1 MASIHYG
8 KIKTAGQVKAWLRH
22 CETEQRKLREHR
34 NEDIDKNRTGE
45 NVNFRGLS
53 YSESC
58 EKYDKRIKELDNSTN
73 TNRRKDRV
81 TGFGLIISM
90 PEGLTREE
98 EKKLMEVSIQLF
110 EEKYGKEN
118 LVGAYGHWDELHD
131 YVNGDSFKS
140 SRAHLHLFI
149 VPEIHGGLR
158 GKEFSSK
165 KSMKEMNRAV
175 DRECYSMFG
184 KHFLTGE
191 KAGRKSVE
199 DLKRGSAKDAEILW
213 NINEAVK
220 REQLGQ
226 LGRLLESKKARVL
239 VSEALK
245 GETYVNREHTR

>member
-34 NEDIDKNRTGE
+34 NEDIDKTKTGE
-45 NVNFRGLS
+45 NINFMGWS
-53 YSESC
+53 YEESC
-58 EKYDKRIKELDNSTN
+58 SRYDERIKKLDNSTN

-81 TGFGLIISM
+81 TAFGLIISM
-90 PEGLTREE
+90 PEDLTREE

-110 EEKYGKEN
+110 EKKYGKEN
-118 LVGAYGHWDELHD
+118 VIGAYGHWDEAHD
-131 YVNGDSFKS
+131 YVQGESFKS
-140 SRAHLHLFI
+140 SRAHLHLFV
-149 VPEIHGGLR
+149 VPEIRGSLR

-165 KSMKEMNRAV
+165 KAMKEMNRAV

-199 DLKRGSAKDAEILW
+199 ELKSQSAKEAEVLW
-213 NINEAVK
+213 RINEAIK
-220 REQLGQ
+220 REQLSQ
-226 LGRLLESKKARVL
+226 LGRLLESKKGRAL

-245 GETYVNREHTR
+245 GETYVNREKTR

>member
-34 NEDIDKNRTGE
+34 NEDIDKTRTCE
-45 NVNFRGLS
+45 NVNFMGWS
-53 YSESC
+53 YEESC
-58 EKYDKRIKELDNSTN
+58 KRYDERIKTLDSTTN
-73 TNRRKDRV
+73 TNKRRDRV
-81 TGFGLIISM
+81 TCFGLIVSM
-90 PEGLTREE
+90 TEGLTREE

-118 LVGAYGHWDELHD
+118 VIGAYGHWDEVHD
-131 YVNGDSFKS
+131 YVRGEQFKS

-149 VPEIHGGLR
+149 VPEIGGGLR

-165 KSMKEMNRAV
+165 KAMKEMNREI
-175 DRECYSMFG
+175 DKECVKIFG

-191 KAGRKSVE
+191 KPGRKSVE

-213 NINEAVK
+213 NINEAIK

-226 LGRLLESKKARVL
+226 LGRLLESKKGRAL
-239 VSEALK
+239 VSQALQ
-245 GETYVNREHTR
+245 GETSVNRERTR

>member
-34 NEDIDKNRTGE
+34 NSDIDKTKTER
-45 NVNFRGLS
+45 NVNFMGLA
-53 YSESC
+53 YKESC
-58 EKYDKRIKELDNSTN
+58 ERYDQRIKELDKTTN
-73 TNRRKDRV
+73 TNKRHDRV
-81 TGFGLIISM
+81 TCFGLIISM
-90 PEGLTREE
+90 PEGLSRKE
-98 EKKLMEVSIQLF
+98 EKQLMEVSIQLF
-110 EEKYGKEN
+110 ENKYGKEN
-118 LVGAYGHWDELHD
+118 LIGAYGHWDEVHD
-131 YVNGDSFKS
+131 YVKGEQFKS

-149 VPEIHGGLR
+149 VPEVRGVLR

-165 KSMKEMNRAV
+165 KAMKEMNRAV

-191 KAGRKSVE
+191 KAGKKSVE
-199 DLKRGSAKDAEILW
+199 DLKRGSAKDAEMLW
-213 NINEAVK
+213 EINKAIQT
-220 REQLGQ
+220 EQLGQ

-245 GETYVNREHTR
+245 GETYVNRERSR

>member
-22 CETEQRKLREHR
+22 CETEQRKTREHR
-34 NEDIDKNRTGE
+34 NGDIDKTKTDE
-45 NVNFRGLS
+45 NVNFMGLP

-58 EKYDKRIKELDNSTN
+58 EKYDKRIKELDSTTN
-73 TNRRKDRV
+73 TNKRKDRV
-81 TGFGLIISM
+81 TAFGLIISM
-90 PEGLTREE
+90 PEGLTKEE

-110 EEKYGKEN
+110 SEKYGSEN
-118 LVGAYGHWDELHD
+118 LVGAYGHWDEVHD
-131 YVNGDSFKS
+131 YVRGESFKS

-165 KSMKEMNRAV
+165 KAMKTMNREI
-175 DRECYSMFG
+175 DRECMQLFG

-191 KAGRKSVE
+191 KPERKSVE
-199 DLKRGSAKDAEILW
+199 DLKKDSAKDAEILW
-213 NINEAVK
+213 EVNQALRK
-220 REQLGQ
+220 EQLSQ

>member
-8 KIKTAGQVKAWLRH
+8 KIKAAGQVKAWLRH

-34 NEDIDKNRTGE
+34 NGDIDKRKTGE
-45 NVNFRGLS
+45 NINFLGLS

-58 EKYDKRIKELDNSTN
+58 TRYDERIKALDSTTN

-81 TGFGLIISM
+81 TCFGLIISM

-98 EKKLMEVSIQLF
+98 EKELMEVSIQLF

-118 LVGAYGHWDELHD
+118 LVGAYGHWDEIHD
-131 YVNGDSFKS
+131 YCKGDSFKS
-140 SRAHLHLFI
+140 SRAHLHLFV
-149 VPEIHGGLR
+149 VPEVRGVLR

-165 KSMKEMNRAV
+165 KAMKEMNREI
-175 DRECYSMFG
+175 DRECMRLFG

-191 KAGRKSVE
+191 KPERKSVE
-199 DLKRGSAKDAEILW
+199 DLKKDSAKDAEILW
-213 NINEAVK
+213 EVNQAIRK
-220 REQLGQ
+220 EQLSQ

-245 GETYVNREHTR
+245 GETYVNRERSR